1 MLRPGGHLQQPSES
15 RLADLYE
22 AEHDTLSLVYDRV
35 SAPAWA
41 SRGAGAA
48 GHMVGHA
55 EARCA
60 LTTGMAFAPEAG
72 SPAPQQ
78 GSRRPIT

>member
-1 MLRPGGHLQQPSES
+1 MTLCLWYATECQPRP
-15 RLADLYE
+15 
-22 AEHDTLSLVYDRV
+22 
-35 SAPAWA
+35 WA

-48 GHMVGHA
+48 GRMVGRA
-55 EARCA
+55 GARCA